1 MSSNEA
7 FRSLTPQSRR
17 ADTSPGYMCD
27 IAHTNG
33 CTPLDVQLPVLPV
46 EEVGLYLLLERIYH
60 GTAAAKD
67 FARVAL
73 LQPGLVDDH
82 ILNLSESGKDR
93 LQLLRAKLAASNDD
107 LASAAVWRET

>member
-1 MSSNEA
+1 MFFDA
-7 FRSLTPQSRR
+7 AVTARRHLAGLYVRHRSYQRP
-17 ADTSPGYMCD
+17 
-27 IAHTNG
+27 HT
-33 CTPLDVQLPVLPV
+33 LDVQLPVLPV

-73 LQPGLVDDH
+73 LQPGLVDNH
-82 ILNLSESGKDR
+82 TLNLSEDGKDR

>member
-17 ADTSPGYMCD
+17 KDKCPGYMCG
-27 IAHTNG
+27 IAHNSG
-33 CTPLDVQLPVLPV
+33 CTPLDAQLPVLPV

-60 GTAAAKD
+60 GTASARD

-73 LQPGLVDDH
+73 LQPELVDDH